1 MQTYNEL
8 YISLRQRL
16 KELGVEACSLEARLL
31 VAAAADKRP
40 EELMRDLQLYTSPEV
55 EERLSALEK
64 RRLAGEP
71 AAYILGRWEF
81 YGLDLRVTPD
91 VLIPRSDTEV
101 LAETALGLL
110 RGREEEARVLD
121 LCAGSGCIGCAIGHE
136 LPKSHIVLG
145 EKSPAALE
153 VAKENVREILGV
165 RGICLELD
173 VTQPPEGV
181 LGSFDMIVS
190 NPPYVTRAEL
200 ETLDAS
206 VREYEPVMALDG
218 GEDGLDFYRAILKHW
233 TGLLRQSGWMVF
245 EVGEEQAEPVEKL
258 MRLAGLRSIAT
269 EQDTRGVARVVYG
282 RN

>member
-16 KELGVEACSLEARLL
+16 KEKGVEACSLEARLL

-110 RGREEEARVLD
+110 RGREEEARVLE
-121 LCAGSGCIGCAIGHE
+121 LCAGSGCIGGTSCGKATSCWGRSPRRRWRWQRRTSGKSSACA
-136 LPKSHIVLG
+136 
-145 EKSPAALE
+145 
-153 VAKENVREILGV
+153 
-165 RGICLELD
+165 
-173 VTQPPEGV
+173 
-181 LGSFDMIVS
+181 
-190 NPPYVTRAEL
+190 
-200 ETLDAS
+200 AS
-206 VREYEPVMALDG
+206 A
-218 GEDGLDFYRAILKHW
+218 W
-233 TGLLRQSGWMVF
+233 SWM
-245 EVGEEQAEPVEKL
+245 
-258 MRLAGLRSIAT
+258 
-269 EQDTRGVARVVYG
+269 
-282 RN
+282 